1 MANNRAAARS
11 AARLG
16 AVQALYQMDIAQTDL
31 SDVLSEFSSV
41 VRLSGGPDTDEEAVE
56 ADTTFLTDIVKGVVD
71 GQRELDPLVDTY
83 LATGWKL
90 HRIDSTLRAILR
102 AGAYELKSRL
112 DVPAKVSISEY
123 IDVARSFFEGDEP
136 KVVNGVLDKLA
147 RELGRE
153 GL

>member
-90 HRIDSTLRAILR
+90 RGSTITTTTAPFPSARRKASLR
-102 AGAYELKSRL
+102 SW
-112 DVPAKVSISEY
+112 S
-123 IDVARSFFEGDEP
+123 
-136 KVVNGVLDKLA
+136 
-147 RELGRE
+147 
-153 GL
+153 